1 MFFHCGQSN
10 ALDAEAGERK
20 VKDYGI
26 VRPICRPRIASGKEI
41 YVKKEKKDEKM
52 K

>member
-1 MFFHCGQSN
+1 MFFHCGRSN
-10 ALDAEAGERK
+10 ALDAETRERK

-26 VRPICRPRIASGKEI
+26 VRPICRPCIASGKEI
-41 YVKKEKKDEKM
+41 YVRNAKKDEKM